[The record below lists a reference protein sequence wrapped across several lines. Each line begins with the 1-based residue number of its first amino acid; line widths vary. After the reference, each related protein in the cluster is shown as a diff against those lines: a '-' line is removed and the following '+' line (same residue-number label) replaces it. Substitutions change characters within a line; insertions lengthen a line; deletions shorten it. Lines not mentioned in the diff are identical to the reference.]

1 MITSDTKEK
10 PYRSLQLEQPMNN
23 LRMSQEKSPDTLLP
37 NQLLSPS
44 SVRMQNPGLK
54 FEHS

>member
-37 NQLLSPS
+37 NPLLSPS